1 MIIAGERCLLTG
13 KQERGKIQKESAG
26 ICRQQC
32 RWLRWKKSGEEVKKK
47 KENETMAPISFTS
60 AARRNETEGNKK
72 YMILCFVQMTKRVLR
87 IRILR
92 VSRGEVKHLGCVCSP
107 TWTIFK
113 SGRKRKRNG
122 WQGEDQG
129 QDRVCVG
136 FDVFSARSLVSVGH
150 TCQNGSG
157 HRHTVRSFVRSSAD
171 IEVSGRSRDDST
183 QGGGLAAPLPSGGF
197 SSWSK

>member
-1 MIIAGERCLLTG
+1 MPV
-13 KQERGKIQKESAG
+13 
-26 ICRQQC
+26 
-32 RWLRWKKSGEEVKKK
+32 WLRWKKSGEEVKKK

-72 YMILCFVQMTKRVLR
+72 YDFVFFSNDETSFSYQNFAGF
-87 IRILR
+87 
-92 VSRGEVKHLGCVCSP
+92 SRGGETPRLCSP

-113 SGRKRKRNG
+113 SGRKRKSNG

-136 FDVFSARSLVSVGH
+136 FDVVSARSLVSVGH

-157 HRHTVRSFVRSSAD
+157 ASTHRSFVRSSAD

-197 SSWSK
+197 